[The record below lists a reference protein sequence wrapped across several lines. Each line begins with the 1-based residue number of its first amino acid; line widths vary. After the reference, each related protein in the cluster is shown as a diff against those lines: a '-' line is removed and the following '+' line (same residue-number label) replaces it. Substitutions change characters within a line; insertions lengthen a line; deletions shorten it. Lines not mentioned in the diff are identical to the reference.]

1 MGLFSA
7 QHEPAVQFGT
17 VCPVSRY
24 NYAIA
29 FKEKNFLG
37 GGEWGGGGGERLKT
51 NLRCYLIASLLDS
64 YHRIILTT
72 WHFF

>member
-37 GGEWGGGGGERLKT
+37 GGEGGGGGGGGGGIKDEFKMLFH
-51 NLRCYLIASLLDS
+51 C
-64 YHRIILTT
+64 
-72 WHFF
+72 